1 MNPIFVGNSLFVIG
15 SLLFTSNCLI
25 NIFEELTLHSLLEP
39 IAGLTFVIGSLLLMT
54 FTRVE

>member
-1 MNPIFVGNSLFVIG
+1 MNSIIVGNSLFVIG